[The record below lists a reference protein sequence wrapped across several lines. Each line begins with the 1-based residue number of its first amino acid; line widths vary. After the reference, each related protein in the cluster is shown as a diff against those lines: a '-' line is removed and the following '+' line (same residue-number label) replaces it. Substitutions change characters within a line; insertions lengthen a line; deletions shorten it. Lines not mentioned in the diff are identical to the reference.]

1 MPDAADIGILL
12 PYQRRWVE
20 DNSRFK
26 IGMWS
31 RQSGK
36 SFGGTLETVLET
48 VAERRLWVYLSVG
61 ERQAKE
67 LAEKAKTHLEA
78 VRAAAEALEDYFLGS
93 DGTRYTQ
100 LEYRLGN
107 GSRHIFLPAN
117 PDTARGYTAS
127 VLLDEFAFH
136 KDSRAIW
143 TALFPSVT
151 RHKHLKVRVMSTPN
165 GAGPLNM
172 FYRLWT
178 GKAGLKAGQA
188 WSRHRIDIYDAVAQG
203 LQVDPEELRAGLA
216 DEQAWAQEYELQFLD
231 ENTAYLPYD
240 LLETCEHP
248 EAELDARLADVD
260 RSKNDLYLGMDI
272 GRRRDLSV
280 IWVLERVGDVLWTR
294 KVVELHKVSFAV
306 QREVLYGLLPFV
318 RRACIDDT
326 GIGMQ
331 LAEEAKARFPQVEP
345 VTFTNA
351 VKADLATTLRRRFED
366 RVLRIPLDQRV
377 REDLHSVKREV
388 TSAGNI
394 RFNAD
399 ADDGHAD
406 RFWSLALAT
415 HAQASGGHAP
425 YQSLTVPRGRWTAQN
440 RR

>member
-1 MPDAADIGILL
+1 VADDAILL
-12 PYQRRWVE
+12 PYQRAWV
-20 DNSRFK
+20 DDRSRFK
-26 IGMWS
+26 IAMWA
-31 RQSGK
+31 RQTGK
-36 SFGGTLETVLET
+36 SFASTLEPVLET
-48 VAERRLWVYLSVG
+48 VEERRTWVYLSVG

-67 LAEKAKTHLEA
+67 LAEKAKLHLDA
-78 VRAAAEALEDYFLGS
+78 VQTAADALEDYFLAS

-100 LEYRLGN
+100 LEYRLPN

-127 VLLDEFAFH
+127 VVLDEFAFH

-143 TALFPSVT
+143 TALFPSIT

-165 GAGPLNM
+165 GASPTNM

-178 GKAGLKAGQA
+178 GQASLKAGQV
-188 WSRHRIDIYDAVAQG
+188 WSKHRVDIHDAVRMG
-203 LQVDPEELRAGLA
+203 LAVDPGELRAGLA
-216 DEQAWAQEYELQFLD
+216 DELAWAQEYELQFLD
-231 ENTAYLPYD
+231 ETTAFLPYD
-240 LLETCEHP
+240 LIESCEHP
-248 EAELDARLADVD
+248 QATIDAALEEID
-260 RSKNDLYLGMDI
+260 RGQGDLYLGMDI

-280 IWVLERVGDVLWTR
+280 IWLLQVVGDVAWTR
-294 KVVELHKVSFAV
+294 KVIELEKTPFRV
-306 QREVLYGLLPFV
+306 QREVLYGLLPHV
-318 RRACIDDT
+318 RRACIDET

-331 LAEEAKARFPQVEP
+331 LAEEARTRFAHVEP

-366 RVLRIPLDQRV
+366 KALRIPIDQRI
-377 REDLHSVKREV
+377 REDLHSVKRVV

-394 RFNAD
+394 RFDAD

-406 RFWSLALAT
+406 RFWGLALAE
-415 HAQASGGHAP
+415 HARSSHPYAAYTSARVGFARGG
-425 YQSLTVPRGRWTAQN
+425 LGV